1 MTNKDINDTLK
12 TFCELVVIE
21 NKPSNGKSSYF
32 LIDNINITDSQPHIL
47 TKIATPIIEK
57 STTDKILSST
67 AEEEMESV
75 ITNQV
80 EKNDNEY

>member
-32 LIDNINITDSQPHIL
+32 LIDNINITDSQPF
-47 TKIATPIIEK
+47 
-57 STTDKILSST
+57 
-67 AEEEMESV
+67 
-75 ITNQV
+75 
-80 EKNDNEY
+80 